1 MAVPEQTPYIEH
13 TGNGSSKSFSLG
25 FQCESKD
32 HLIVL
37 IDDIEPPIATWS
49 LSGGNVVFTTAPAAG
64 KKIIVQRNTPF
75 GRATNYQS
83 FNNSFRP
90 QTVNIDFDRIWWKLQ
105 ELGVGDWL
113 LKLYVDRLHQQ
124 QEEKIDDLKDYVD
137 DRDDELRAY
146 LMEEIRKQGVA
157 LDQLDEYYNYLM
169 QRLAQIAV
177 DKGWDSS
184 FIVHKGQTQYEINEE
199 NIRKN
204 KEFATVQDF
213 YTSRTR
219 AHQGT
224 TTLASAL
231 YSSLSQLKSDYPFA
245 DSLDWSVDAL
255 ALQAFFNYL
264 QGTRVVK
271 AVCSGEFFSS
281 KPLELKAELTKTL
294 EFNAVLKPIVGF
306 GGGDLLTI
314 RTSRHLQMTGNLELW
329 GAVSAT
335 AGLSWANRLWN
346 NGIYIIDS
354 TRMTNTLKITPRYFK
369 GWGVLAYSST
379 YDTVSTNNNM
389 TSFGTI
395 QAQLNG
401 SKAGQ
406 WQTTFTNRV
415 NTGSA
420 SSTGQRSTLTL
431 STPVDDVSLVDS
443 NIIYNGE
450 LYLITDHSG
459 AQITVF
465 PWLSKTNTTGSIN
478 IIYGG
483 GVKSS
488 GADSNCVCF
497 DMIDASDNAVGA
509 HVRAFLGS
517 IVNRFV
523 GQFNTIGS
531 QHGNRVINT
540 ALYGTWINPYY
551 EGNMFDMYS
560 TSYAP
565 NSDLMLNPNALHL
578 SRCVQLQPRKAD
590 LTLDENISRFQN
602 SMYLDGKWVVNQN
615 NRPDGTSATS
625 IILSLGDPKKVI
637 RSNTVTINLKD
648 DADKRR
654 LWGYT
659 DIEFEIIGNAVNNGT
674 SGVSTIKCDAGYTI
688 NGSSSDLVVQPS
700 NSAFRILARLVN
712 GSDWSISIF
721 YAEKPSAS
729 KTYDPPSLAS
739 GAQQSTTVTL
749 TGATL
754 GSLVACSFS
763 LPLSGTRMWAE
774 VTAANT
780 VTVYH
785 RNDTG
790 APVDLESGTLSVKF
804 T

>member
-1 MAVPEQTPYIEH
+1 MATTISTQ
-13 TGNGSSKSFSLG
+13 
-25 FQCESKD
+25 D
-32 HLIVL
+32 IVDAKRD
-37 IDDIEPPIATWS
+37 IDDIGKAVNENVIVSPRYGEDFRSLPMISAEFQISSDAAEAAAVSAAESAYIAQSSANIAEAAATS
-49 LSGGNVVFTTAPAAG
+49 VTISAGVFETPEAGVDPVIGVSDGAYYNVRSP
-64 KKIIVQRNTPF
+64 
-75 GRATNYQS
+75 
-83 FNNSFRP
+83 
-90 QTVNIDFDRIWWKLQ
+90 
-105 ELGVGDWL
+105 
-113 LKLYVDRLHQQ
+113 
-124 QEEKIDDLKDYVD
+124 
-137 DRDDELRAY
+137 DDESY
-146 LMEEIRKQGVA
+146 I
-157 LDQLDEYYNYLM
+157 DEYQNVGGVPTPTGKSYPSAAYVQNVAKHTALPFVNGKTYSLNERVQLSNGDIVKSTVDGNTVDPNVNM
-169 QRLAQIAV
+169 TGWLNFEQKQRTKTA
-177 DKGWDSS
+177 
-184 FIVHKGQTQYEINEE
+184 
-199 NIRKN
+199 
-204 KEFATVQDF
+204 EFVTVQDF
-213 YTSRTR
+213 YSNKTQ
-219 AHQGT
+219 AYQGA
-224 TTLASAL
+224 TTLASEL
-231 YSSLSQLKSDYPFA
+231 YATLTQLQADYPFA

-255 ALQAFFNYL
+255 ALQAFFNKL
-264 QGTRVVK
+264 QNTRVVK

-294 EFNAVLKPIVGF
+294 EFNAVLKPIAGF

-314 RTSRHLQMTGNLELW
+314 LTSRHLQMVGNLELW
-329 GAVSAT
+329 GAVGAT
-335 AGLSWANRLWN
+335 AGVSWANRLWN
-346 NGIYIIDS
+346 NGVYIIDS

-389 TSFGTI
+389 TSFGNI

-406 WQTTFTNRV
+406 WQTTFTNKV

-431 STPVDDVSLVDS
+431 STPVNDVSLVDS

-465 PWLSKTNTTGSIN
+465 PWLSKTNTTGSLD

-488 GADSNCVCF
+488 GADSNCACF

-509 HVRAFLGS
+509 HVKAFLGS
-517 IVNRFV
+517 IINRFV

-531 QHGNRVINT
+531 QHGNGVINT

-565 NSDLMLNPNALHL
+565 NSDLMLNPNALNL
-578 SRCVQLQPRKAD
+578 GKCVQLQPRKAD
-590 LTLDENISRFQN
+590 LTPDENISRFEN
-602 SMYLDGKWVVNQN
+602 SMYLGGKWFINQN
-615 NRPDGTSATS
+615 NRPDGTNTASTT
-625 IILSLGDPKKVI
+625 LSLGDPKKVI
-637 RSNTVTINLKD
+637 RSNTATINLKD

-700 NSAFRILARLVN
+700 NSAFRILARLIN

-729 KTYDPPSLAS
+729 KTYDPPSLAA
-739 GAQQSTTVTL
+739 GAQQSTTVPVA
-749 TGATL
+749 GATL
-754 GSLVACSFS
+754 GNMVVCSFS
-763 LPLSGTRMWAE
+763 VPLSGTRMWAE

-785 RNDTG
+785 RNDTS
-790 APVDLESGTLSVKF
+790 AVVDVPSGTLAVKVI
-804 T
+804 